1 MSKLFGVLDPTS
13 SVTLTLGILGPLAS
27 WGLSE
32 AMALDACALW
42 CLHVP
47 RVHAAPRLRFGMPIY
62 RPMLVHPLVKK
73 YKIYC
78 VHNMISSSMKRSPHR
93 SFMTIAVITPLHQRS
108 PHCSIIYTAV
118 TTPLHQRSP
127 HRSIIYTAVTTPLHQ
142 RSPHRFIRPSGNHT
156 ASSLRRP

>member
-1 MSKLFGVLDPTS
+1 MC
-13 SVTLTLGILGPLAS
+13 ILGPLAS

-78 VHNMISSSMKRSPHR
+78 VHNTISSSMKRSPHR
-93 SFMTIAVITPLHQRS
+93 FVMTIAVI
-108 PHCSIIYTAV
+108 
-118 TTPLHQRSP
+118 TPLHQRSP
-127 HRSIIYTAVTTPLHQ
+127 HRSIIYTAVTKPLLQ
-142 RSPHRFIRPSGNHT
+142 TKRSPNRWNKCSGWPTARRVMTMVMYRLAYRSSYNGGAATAIIRSRL
-156 ASSLRRP
+156 SSL